1 MNIIIAGAGK
11 VGFNLA
17 KTLSIGHNVTVIDQ
31 NSKALDRIQEKLD
44 ILPLKGNVEDINTYK
59 SFAGQEIDLFIAVTN
74 IDSVNFV
81 STIVASSILQIK
93 KKFVRLQ
100 NHFFDEEVLQK
111 KFGID
116 RMIFPLQTTS
126 HSISSLLKYP
136 KANNVKFFK
145 YTDLKLIS
153 VRVSSGVEIET
164 INQVINHERFKIVGI
179 ERNKDFF
186 ILNENIEVLP
196 NDLVYFFGDEK
207 SIKEICQKLELENGN
222 EIKRSVI
229 FGGGDLGVAIAKALL
244 DAEVNVKLIEEDSK
258 QCEIADEELGG
269 RAFIINYKY
278 NSHEIFDDESIRNA
292 DIFISATNNDEYN
305 IIKCLE
311 AKEAGIHKVVAIHNE
326 MEYYNL
332 MHSLGIVVVRGPK
345 MSAYNTIIEEISSTG
360 VILQKSYCGA
370 KAMIFMRKI
379 FSFSK
384 LIGKNINIAQIDNSI
399 FLLVRNNEILTLNE
413 EIELQEDDVIAVFT
427 TVKESNKVKTWIYE
441 L

>member
-17 KTLSIGHNVTVIDQ
+17 KTLSIGHNVTIIDI
-31 NSKALDRIQEKLD
+31 NSQALDRIQEKLD
-44 ILPLKGNVEDINTYK
+44 ILPLKGNVEDINTYRN
-59 SFAGQEIDLFIAVTN
+59 FEGQEIDLFIAVTN
-74 IDSVNFV
+74 IDNVNLV
-81 STIVASSILQIK
+81 STLVAGSVLQIK

-100 NHFFDEEVLQK
+100 NHFYDEKILKE
-111 KFGID
+111 KFAVD
-116 RMIFPLQTTS
+116 RTIFPLRITS

-153 VRVSSGVEIET
+153 VRVSKGVQP
-164 INQVINHERFKIVGI
+164 QVINGENFKIVGI

-186 ILNENIEVLP
+186 IPITETEILP
-196 NDLVYFFGDEK
+196 NDLVYFFGDENN
-207 SIKEICQKLELENGN
+207 IKEICQQLELENGN
-222 EIKRSVI
+222 EIKRGVV
-229 FGGGDLGVAIAKALL
+229 FGGGKLGVAIAKSLL
-244 DAEVNVKLIEEDSK
+244 ENEVSVKLIEEDSK

-269 RAFIINYKY
+269 RASIINYKY
-278 NSHEIFDDESIRNA
+278 NSHEIFDDESIKSA
-292 DIFISATNNDEYN
+292 DMFISATDNDEYN

-311 AKEAGIHKVVAIHNE
+311 AKEVGIHKVLAIHNE

-332 MHSLGIVVVRGPK
+332 MHALGIVVVRGPK
-345 MSAYNTIIEEISSTG
+345 MSAYNTIVEEISSTR

-384 LIGKNINIAQIDNSI
+384 LIGKSINKIQIENSI
-399 FLLVRNNEILTLNE
+399 FLLVRNNEILILNE
-413 EIELQEDDVIAVFT
+413 DINLQEDDVIVVFASA
-427 TVKESNKVKTWIYE
+427 KQANKVKTWIYE